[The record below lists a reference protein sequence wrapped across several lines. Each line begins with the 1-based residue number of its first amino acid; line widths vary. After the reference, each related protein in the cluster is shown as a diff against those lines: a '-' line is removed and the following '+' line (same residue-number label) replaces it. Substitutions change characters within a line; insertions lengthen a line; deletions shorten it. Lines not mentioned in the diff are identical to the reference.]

1 MDNMP
6 DEQSNLV
13 SILSAFPA
21 LQLRQ
26 FDALLLRTKQR
37 DQDPDQ
43 WPRPLHPV
51 KFSARPGAYAVLNT
65 NNTQVITHYV

>member
-13 SILSAFPA
+13 SILSAFSA

-26 FDALLLRTKQR
+26 FDAFLLRTIESKGIR
-37 DQDPDQ
+37 IPISGPD
-43 WPRPLHPV
+43 L
-51 KFSARPGAYAVLNT
+51 STL
-65 NNTQVITHYV
+65 